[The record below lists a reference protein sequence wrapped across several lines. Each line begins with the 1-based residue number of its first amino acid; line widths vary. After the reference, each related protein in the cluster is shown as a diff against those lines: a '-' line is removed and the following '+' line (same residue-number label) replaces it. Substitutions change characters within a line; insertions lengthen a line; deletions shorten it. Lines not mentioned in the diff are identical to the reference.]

1 METLQFLILGA
12 NMASKFGYRL
22 TKRAESDLDGIV
34 SYITVDLANPQA
46 ASDFVDKLQDTI
58 EEARAFPESGSLVHN
73 EFLQIENVRKKLVGN
88 YIMYYL
94 LDIGENIIYILR
106 IVYGK
111 RNLDE
116 ILKKLDI

>member
-1 METLQFLILGA
+1 
-12 NMASKFGYRL
+12 MASKFGYRL

-34 SYITVDLANPQA
+34 SYIAVALANPQV
-46 ASDFVDKLQDTI
+46 ASDFVDKLQDNI
-58 EEARAFPESGSLVHN
+58 EETRAFPESGSHVHN
-73 EFLQIENVRKKLVGN
+73 EFLQVENVRRKLVGN

-94 LDIGENIIYILR
+94 PDMGEKITYILR

-111 RNLDE
+111 RNMDA